1 MTHAE
6 QHRMIL
12 ELKDFS
18 HTMSGRDRDEFDM
31 FLKRDRDDEDLDEI
45 SRKRLVQMVET
56 YVRRRPRPR

>member
-12 ELKDFS
+12 ELKEFS
-18 HTMSGRDRDEFDM
+18 HTMGGRDRDEFEM

>member
-12 ELKDFS
+12 ELKEFA
-18 HTMSGRDRDEFDM
+18 HRMPGRERDEFEM

-45 SRKRLVQMVET
+45 SRKRLVQMAET
-56 YVRRRPRPR
+56 YIRRRPRP

>member
-56 YVRRRPRPR
+56 YVRRRPRPL